1 MIIPKMKEIVC
12 SAIGSNALCR
22 AYFKYETGSR
32 FLFPLKASGKLF
44 LCAEEDDFIL
54 NGFSVRRFFDMRDIA
69 EERGRYSDIVKAEGI
84 SDNIIIPDIDIDD
97 WRSTFLSLQS
107 MDEIIIVERESRE
120 ESECE
125 FAIGKIEK
133 VYRDK
138 VAFRDFDSE
147 CVWSKEPL
155 TIPFS
160 RITSVTIGSRYSE
173 VYSKYL

>member
-12 SAIGSNALCR
+12 SAIESNALCR
-22 AYFKYETGSR
+22 AYFRYETSFR
-32 FLFPLKASGKLF
+32 FLFPLKASDKLF
-44 LCAEEDDFIL
+44 LSAEEDDFIL
-54 NGFSVRRFFDMRDIA
+54 DGFSVRRFYDMRDIA
-69 EERGRYSDIVKAEGI
+69 EEKGKYSEIVKAEGLPGRI
-84 SDNIIIPDIDIDD
+84 TAPDIDVKDR
-97 WRSTFLSLQS
+97 RSTFLSLQS
-107 MDEIIIVERESRE
+107 MDEIIIVEKESTDD
-120 ESECE
+120 SECE

-138 VAFRDFDSE
+138 VVFRDFDSE

-160 RITSVTIGSRYSE
+160 RITSVTVGSRYSE